1 MVLILALFDLPNY
14 DSAADKRF
22 IATVCFIIIEPI
34 SHYLVQTDL
43 MGIYRSRGLPSCSL
57 AMLHFYPDCQKT
69 NLKIDSSCFR
79 SIMKPPHNT
88 YNLHSLV
95 HHLFLCLVDNI
106 ISLQSKLNCSLQT
119 QDSFI
124 KRTKSWWLV
133 SQGLSIIN
141 KKYFTPLNFPL
152 A

>member
-1 MVLILALFDLPNY
+1 LVLILALFDLPNY
-14 DSAADKRF
+14 DSASSAADKRF
-22 IATVCFIIIEPI
+22 IATVCFIIIQPI

-43 MGIYRSRGLPSCSL
+43 MGIYRSRGFPYCRL

-95 HHLFLCLVDNI
+95 HHLFYA
-106 ISLQSKLNCSLQT
+106 
-119 QDSFI
+119 
-124 KRTKSWWLV
+124 W
-133 SQGLSIIN
+133 SIILLTCN
-141 KKYFTPLNFPL
+141 PNWIVRFERKILLLSVQSPGDLSRKG
-152 A
+152 

>member
-1 MVLILALFDLPNY
+1 MDPTLGANFSPFLPNY
-14 DSAADKRF
+14 DSALSAADKRF
-22 IATVCFIIIEPI
+22 IATVCFIIIQPD

-43 MGIYRSRGLPSCSL
+43 MGIYRSRGFPSCSL

-95 HHLFLCLVDNI
+95 HHLFLCLSLVDNTI
-106 ISLQSKLNCSLQT
+106 ALQSKLDCSL
-119 QDSFI
+119 
-124 KRTKSWWLV
+124 
-133 SQGLSIIN
+133 
-141 KKYFTPLNFPL
+141 
-152 A
+152 

>member
-1 MVLILALFDLPNY
+1 LVLILALFDLLNY
-14 DSAADKRF
+14 DSAFSAADKRF
-22 IATVCFIIIEPI
+22 IATVCFIIIQPI

-43 MGIYRSRGLPSCSL
+43 MGIYRSRGFPYCRL

-95 HHLFLCLVDNI
+95 HHLFLCLVDN
-106 ISLQSKLNCSLQT
+106 SNDLQIASCNPNWNVR
-119 QDSFI
+119 F
-124 KRTKSWWLV
+124 KRK
-133 SQGLSIIN
+133 I
-141 KKYFTPLNFPL
+141 PL
-152 A
+152 